1 MGLTTT
7 KFDFVELINP
17 FLSNVA
23 RLAFVKF
30 LVLPSLVVD
39 PGAQFGIDS
48 PMGGNETVTMTVL
61 VVFQLTKSL
70 QPRSFMCVP
79 AKSNRIQ
86 FFCA

>member
-1 MGLTTT
+1 MALAWRERTRFTVGRIARYGGCVIVSPGIPT

-61 VVFQLTKSL
+61 VVF
-70 QPRSFMCVP
+70 
-79 AKSNRIQ
+79 
-86 FFCA
+86 